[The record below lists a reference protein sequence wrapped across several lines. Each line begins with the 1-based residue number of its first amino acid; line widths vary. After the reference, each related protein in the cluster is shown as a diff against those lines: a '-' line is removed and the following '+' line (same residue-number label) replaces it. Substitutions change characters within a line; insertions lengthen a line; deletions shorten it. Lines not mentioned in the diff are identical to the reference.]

1 MFGAAFAAWIAEDQ
15 VAVGKGTAEFAA
27 RYCSKPTRRGC
38 PCRAADVHGHLG
50 SQPRKRQPGP
60 RHRHYTNGH
69 SGLPNVLVIKAA
81 GIFWGWEVSGNQI
94 KKVSGKTSS
103 LNGAMGDQ
111 LLNSALFFS
120 YSYFRQAPHHF
131 ANVQQCPSLTD
142 NETHHHFWV
151 HIWLRNLRNPNISMR
166 LQVRR

>member
-27 RYCSKPTRRGC
+27 SYCSKPTRRGC
-38 PCRAADVHGHLG
+38 PCRAADIHGYLG

-94 KKVSGKTSS
+94 KKVSGKTAS
-103 LNGAMGDQ
+103 LNGVMVI
-111 LLNSALFFS
+111 NFS
-120 YSYFRQAPHHF
+120 IPHSSSHSRIF
-131 ANVQQCPSLTD
+131 VKHRFTLPTYNNVRLSTTTKRIIISGFD
-142 NETHHHFWV
+142 
-151 HIWLRNLRNPNISMR
+151 WLRNFPNPNISVR
-166 LQVRR
+166 FWVRR